1 MKILITGGAG
11 FIGSNLCEY
20 FLKNTQH
27 TIYCID
33 NLFSSSKSNI
43 EHFIKNKRFYFT
55 KADITKYK
63 FPPSFYVDE
72 IYHLACPA
80 SPPIYQKDPIFTL
93 NTNVLGTIN
102 VLEFAKKCNAKILL
116 ASTSEVYGDPLISP
130 QDEKYKGN
138 VNCVGKRSCYD
149 VGKRIAETYFIE
161 YNRKYNLN
169 IRIARIFNTYGP
181 NLNPNDG
188 RVVSNFLKQALANDD
203 ITIYGDGKQTRS
215 FCYVD
220 DLINGFIGLMKSKYH
235 YPVNL
240 GNEIEI
246 TILKLAEIMITL
258 TGSKSKITY
267 KELPED
273 DPRIRK
279 PDLTLARK
287 LFSYCAKTP
296 LEEGLKK
303 MLFS

>member
-33 NLFSSSKSNI
+33 NLFSSSKSKI
-43 EHFIKNKRFYFT
+43 EHFIKSKRFYFI
-55 KADITKYK
+55 KVDITKYK
-63 FPPSFYVDE
+63 FPSSFYVDE

-161 YNRKYNLN
+161 YHRKHNIN

-181 NLNPNDG
+181 NLNPCDG
-188 RVVSNFLKQALANDD
+188 RVISNFLKQALSNKDL
-203 ITIYGDGKQTRS
+203 TIYGDGKQTRS

-220 DLINGFIGLMKSKYH
+220 DLINGFIGLMKSNYH

-273 DPRIRK
+273 DPRVRK

-303 MLFS
+303 MLF

>member
-1 MKILITGGAG
+1 M
-11 FIGSNLCEY
+11 
-20 FLKNTQH
+20 
-27 TIYCID
+27 
-33 NLFSSSKSNI
+33 KSN
-43 EHFIKNKRFYFT
+43 
-55 KADITKYK
+55 
-63 FPPSFYVDE
+63 
-72 IYHLACPA
+72 
-80 SPPIYQKDPIFTL
+80 
-93 NTNVLGTIN
+93 
-102 VLEFAKKCNAKILL
+102 
-116 ASTSEVYGDPLISP
+116 
-130 QDEKYKGN
+130 
-138 VNCVGKRSCYD
+138 
-149 VGKRIAETYFIE
+149 
-161 YNRKYNLN
+161 
-169 IRIARIFNTYGP
+169 
-181 NLNPNDG
+181 
-188 RVVSNFLKQALANDD
+188 
-203 ITIYGDGKQTRS
+203 
-215 FCYVD
+215 
-220 DLINGFIGLMKSKYH
+220 YH